1 MVCCSVPHSQ
11 VPSLVSR
18 YPHFLRVTFEWLT
31 PDLNLLRHF
40 HSAQL
45 ESAPGG
51 STSLALMDMVVVVGR
66 LSSLSSHKA
75 ALVFSAPLGSTS
87 LRKLFLDLS
96 HLFASLWPNRGCHSS
111 VIWRWR
117 SLLLAVLHRISGGAM
132 PDRRYR
138 LCVSVGLRHPVT
150 KRQVALMAGSIFLA
164 WADLSHT
171 GHAYSAVE

>member
-1 MVCCSVPHSQ
+1 MVCGSVPHSR
-11 VPSLVSR
+11 VTSSVSR
-18 YPHFLRVTFEWLT
+18 YPHFLRVIFERPT

-96 HLFASLWPNRGCHSS
+96 LDTGVTAAPVSAK
-111 VIWRWR
+111 I
-117 SLLLAVLHRISGGAM
+117 LAQIPLTQ
-132 PDRRYR
+132 
-138 LCVSVGLRHPVT
+138 LCNT
-150 KRQVALMAGSIFLA
+150 
-164 WADLSHT
+164 
-171 GHAYSAVE
+171 